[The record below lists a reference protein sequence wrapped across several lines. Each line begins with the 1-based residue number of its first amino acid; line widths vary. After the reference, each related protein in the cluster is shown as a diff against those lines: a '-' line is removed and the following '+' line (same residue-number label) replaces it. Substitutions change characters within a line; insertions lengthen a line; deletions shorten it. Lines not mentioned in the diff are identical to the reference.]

1 MDVRRLDLNLLVVF
15 DAVLNERSVSRAAD
29 RLALTQPAVSHA
41 LARLRAACGDQI
53 LSRQGKAMVPTP
65 KAMALHPEV
74 RAILTRAQ
82 RVFALSSAF
91 DPQQSNRQFHIGCS
105 DHAALAVLNPVI
117 GRLLQTAPGIRL
129 QLLHAGRSNA
139 ADMIRA
145 GSLDLALGVF
155 NNADDAVLVRTL
167 REVKYLCVMRKSHPL
182 ATGRLTLARYA
193 AAQHLQ
199 VLVQPGSF
207 GAIDQTLARLGHERD
222 IRLVASHFGV
232 AMGLLANTD
241 LLLTVPADLLPS
253 GQGSGL
259 CTRALPFELEPFR
272 HQLAMSRRA
281 GEDAG
286 IAWLL
291 QELIAAEPARKR
303 AAAARPGR

>member
-15 DAVLNERSVSRAAD
+15 DAVLNERSMSRAAD

-41 LARLRAACGDQI
+41 LARLRVACGDAI
-53 LSRQGKAMVPTP
+53 VTRQGKAMVPTP

-91 DPQQSNRQFHIGCS
+91 DPRQSNRQFHIGCS
-105 DHAALAVLNPVI
+105 DHAALAVLQPVI
-117 GRLLQTAPGIRL
+117 ARLLQDAPGIRI

-145 GSLDLALGVF
+145 GALDLALGVF

-167 REVKYLCVMRKSHPL
+167 REVPYVCVMRKTHPL
-182 ATGRLTLARYA
+182 ARARLTLARYA
-193 AAQHLQ
+193 SAQHLQ

-207 GAIDQTLARLGHERD
+207 GAIDQTLARLGHEREL
-222 IRLVASHFGV
+222 RLVASHFGV
-232 AMGLLANTD
+232 AMGLVASTD
-241 LLLTVPADLLPS
+241 LLLTVPADLAAS
-253 GQGSGL
+253 GPGSAL
-259 CTRALPFELEPFR
+259 CIRALPFALEPFR
-272 HQLAMSRRA
+272 HQVALSRRA
-281 GEDAG
+281 HEDAG
-286 IAWLL
+286 IVWLMG
-291 QELIAAEPARKR
+291 QISAAGPSPKR
-303 AAAARPGR
+303 ARQRST

>member
-41 LARLRAACGDQI
+41 LARLRVACGDAI
-53 LSRQGKAMVPTP
+53 VIRQGKAMVPTP

-91 DPQQSNRQFHIGCS
+91 DPRQSNRQFHIGCS
-105 DHAALAVLNPVI
+105 DHAALAVLQPVI
-117 GRLLQTAPGIRL
+117 ARLLQDAPGIRI

-167 REVKYLCVMRKSHPL
+167 REVPYVCVMRKTHPL
-182 ATGRLTLARYA
+182 AHARLTLARYA
-193 AAQHLQ
+193 SAQHLQ

-207 GAIDQTLARLGHERD
+207 GTIDQTLARLGHEREL
-222 IRLVASHFGV
+222 RLVASHFGV
-232 AMGLLANTD
+232 AMALVASTD
-241 LLLTVPADLLPS
+241 LLLTVPADLAAS
-253 GQGSGL
+253 GPGSAL
-259 CTRALPFELEPFR
+259 CTRALPFALEPFR
-272 HQLAMSRRA
+272 HQVALSRRA
-281 GEDAG
+281 HEDAG
-286 IAWLL
+286 IAWLMA
-291 QELIAAEPARKR
+291 QISAAGSSPKH
-303 AAAARPGR
+303 ARPRGT

>member
-41 LARLRAACGDQI
+41 LARLRVACGDAI
-53 LSRQGKAMVPTP
+53 VIRQGKAMVPTP

-91 DPQQSNRQFHIGCS
+91 DPRQSNRQFHIGCS
-105 DHAALAVLNPVI
+105 DHAALAVLQPVI
-117 GRLLQTAPGIRL
+117 ARLLQDAPGIRL

-167 REVKYLCVMRKSHPL
+167 REVPYVCVMRKTHPL
-182 ATGRLTLARYA
+182 ARARLTLARYA
-193 AAQHLQ
+193 SAQHLQ

-207 GAIDQTLARLGHERD
+207 GAIDQTLARLGHEREL
-222 IRLVASHFGV
+222 RLVASHFGV
-232 AMGLLANTD
+232 AMGLVASTD
-241 LLLTVPADLLPS
+241 LLLTVPADLATS
-253 GQGSGL
+253 GPGSAL
-259 CTRALPFELEPFR
+259 CSRALPFALEPFR
-272 HQLAMSRRA
+272 HQVALSRRA
-281 GEDAG
+281 HEDAG
-286 IAWLL
+286 IAWLMA
-291 QELIAAEPARKR
+291 QISAAGPSQKHTHPR
-303 AAAARPGR
+303 GT